1 MCQVSEVECACIQFP
16 RAKITASAKVAFFF
30 FLHIFSLSGT
40 TLHIGDLNSLT
51 FFLSCMIVPC
61 NLHSL
66 TGSYA
71 PN

>member
-51 FFLSCMIVPC
+51 FFFVMYDCSMQSAFTNWQLCP
-61 NLHSL
+61 
-66 TGSYA
+66 
-71 PN
+71 